1 MPHFC
6 KPRWTAAERAEA
18 DAAPCARCVHHRR
31 DSEFNFRWCDLHRDN
46 PRFPFVPCDEF
57 AER

>member
-1 MPHFC
+1 MSKSCP
-6 KPRWTAAERAEA
+6 PRWIADPKAEA
-18 DAAPCARCVHHRR
+18 CARCAHYRA
-31 DSEFNFRWCDLHRDN
+31 DKEFNFRWCDLHRDN

>member
-1 MPHFC
+1 MPKSC
-6 KPRWTAAERAEA
+6 PPRWIADPKAEA
-18 DAAPCARCVHHRR
+18 CARCAHYRV
-31 DSEFNFRWCDLHRDN
+31 DKKVNFRWCDLHRDN